1 MSLGFHYRAGV
12 WRLRSA
18 GRHRLWL
25 EAVLKREK
33 KATGQISYIFTDNDE
48 IRSINREFLNH
59 DYDTDVITFDYSS
72 VENIKGE
79 IYISIDT
86 VRENAKELAV
96 SLNEEVRRVLV
107 HAILHLCGYDDA
119 DEANVRE
126 MRRLEDMYLKYY
138 RDEFRI

>member
-1 MSLGFHYRAGV
+1 M
-12 WRLRSA
+12 
-18 GRHRLWL
+18 
-25 EAVLKREK
+25 
-33 KATGQISYIFTDNDE
+33 GQISYIFTDNDE

-96 SLNEEVRRVLV
+96 SLNEEARRVLV